1 MGNLSY
7 IILLPLIASL
17 IVGFGKLGATY
28 SRLVAISV
36 TAIQLLVLAKITL
49 IFDPSQAGFQLTES
63 YNWIHLNLGSL
74 GHFVS
79 KYAIGVDGL
88 SLGLLLLTGLVSFV
102 ALWNSKDIHD
112 KIEGY
117 YALVLLLNASLMGCF
132 VAQDMFLFY
141 IFFEFMLLPMY
152 FLIGIWGGPRRN
164 YASLKFF
171 IYTLVGSLFILIV
184 MLGIALAYMDPY
196 ETAISLQKLGV
207 NQGFGIEALQSMQTA
222 LAAHEIAPNQ
232 IVHSFDMQALS
243 DAHNCQPNNLFS
255 PQSGFLLGGLSGRA
269 WGFWLLFIGF
279 AIKLPLVPLHTWLPD
294 AHVEAPTPIS
304 VLLAGVL
311 LKIGAYGWLRMAIP
325 FFPAEAIQ
333 AAPIMAG
340 LGVLSIIYG
349 AYNALAMTDL
359 KKLVAY
365 SSVSHMGFVLL
376 GIASF
381 TPEGWQG
388 AIYQLLSHGILSSL
402 LFLMVGVL
410 YSRTGNRQID
420 NFSGLAT
427 TMPWF
432 TVISGIAIFASLGL
446 PGFSGFIGEFFS
458 LMGAFTS
465 SNLTPIYA
473 VLGGLGILLGAG
485 YLLWT
490 FQKIFLG
497 SYYVRESTWELPDL
511 TIMEKISLFGLG
523 ILSIIFGIFPGII
536 FELSEIF
543 VTNSLNLLF
552 HS

>member
-1 MGNLSY
+1 MGNSSL
-7 IILLPLIASL
+7 IILLPLLASL
-17 IVGFGKLGATY
+17 LAGFGKLGATY
-28 SRLVAISV
+28 TRLLALGVV
-36 TAIQLLVLAKITL
+36 GIQLLILAKIAL
-49 IFDPSQAGFQLTES
+49 IFDPSQVGFQQIETHR
-63 YNWIHLNLGSL
+63 WIHLNLGSL
-74 GHFVS
+74 GQFVS
-79 KYAIGVDGL
+79 NYAVGVDGL
-88 SLGLLLLTGLVSFV
+88 SLGLILLTGLISFV
-102 ALWNSKDIHD
+102 ALWNSRDIHA
-112 KIEGY
+112 KTEAY

-132 VAQDMFLFY
+132 VARDMFLFY
-141 IFFEFMLLPMY
+141 VFFEFMLLPMY

-184 MLGIALAYMDPY
+184 MLGISLAYMDPY
-196 ETAISLQKLGV
+196 ETALALQKIGT
-207 NQGFGIEALQSMQTA
+207 NQSFTLDALQSMQTA
-222 LAAHEIAPNQ
+222 LAAHELAPNQ
-232 IVHSFDMQALS
+232 IVHSFDLQALS
-243 DAHNCQPNNLFS
+243 DPFNCQPNNIFS

-388 AIYQLLSHGILSSL
+388 AIFQLLSHGVLSAL
-402 LFLMVGVL
+402 LFLVVGVL

-427 TMPWF
+427 KMPLF
-432 TVISGIAIFASLGL
+432 TAASGIAIFASLGL

-465 SNLTPIYA
+465 THLTPIYA
-473 VLGGLGILLGAG
+473 ILGALGILLGAG

-490 FQKIFLG
+490 FQKIYLG
-497 SYYVRESTWELPDL
+497 TYFVRDAAWELPDL
-511 TIMEKISLFGLG
+511 NRLELISLFGLG
-523 ILSIIFGIFPGII
+523 ILSIAMGIFPGFI

-543 VTNSLNLLF
+543 VTNTLKIIF
-552 HS
+552 H

>member
-1 MGNLSY
+1 
-7 IILLPLIASL
+7 
-17 IVGFGKLGATY
+17 
-28 SRLVAISV
+28 
-36 TAIQLLVLAKITL
+36 
-49 IFDPSQAGFQLTES
+49 
-63 YNWIHLNLGSL
+63 
-74 GHFVS
+74 
-79 KYAIGVDGL
+79 
-88 SLGLLLLTGLVSFV
+88 
-102 ALWNSKDIHD
+102 
-112 KIEGY
+112 
-117 YALVLLLNASLMGCF
+117 VLLLNASLMGCF
-132 VAQDMFLFY
+132 VARDMFLFY
-141 IFFEFMLLPMY
+141 VFFEFMLLPMY

-184 MLGIALAYMDPY
+184 MLGISLAYMDPN
-196 ETAISLQKLGV
+196 ETALAFPNLG
-207 NQGFGIEALQSMQTA
+207 FHDLSSMQTA

-232 IVHSFDMQALS
+232 IVHSFDLQILS
-243 DAHNCQPNNLFS
+243 DPKNCQPNNLFS

-325 FFPAEAIQ
+325 FFPTEAVD
-333 AAPIMAG
+333 AAGIMAG

-388 AIYQLLSHGILSSL
+388 AIFQLLSHGILSSL

-427 TMPWF
+427 KMPWF
-432 TVISGIAIFASLGL
+432 TVVSGIAIFASLGL

-465 SNLTPIYA
+465 THLTPIYA
-473 VLGGLGILLGAG
+473 ILGGFGILLGAG

-490 FQKIFLG
+490 FQKIYLG
-497 SYYVRESTWELPDL
+497 SYFVRESTWELPDL
-511 TIMEKISLFGLG
+511 TILEKFSLFGLG

-543 VTNSLNLLF
+543 VTNSLNLIF
-552 HS
+552 H

>member
-1 MGNLSY
+1 M
-7 IILLPLIASL
+7 
-17 IVGFGKLGATY
+17 
-28 SRLVAISV
+28 
-36 TAIQLLVLAKITL
+36 
-49 IFDPSQAGFQLTES
+49 
-63 YNWIHLNLGSL
+63 NWIHLNLGSL
-74 GHFVS
+74 GQFVS
-79 KYAIGVDGL
+79 NYAVGIDGL
-88 SLGLLLLTGLVSFV
+88 SLGLVLLTGLISFV
-102 ALWNSKDIHD
+102 ALWNSKEIHT
-112 KIEGY
+112 KIEAY
-117 YALVLLLNASLMGCF
+117 YALVLLLNAALMGCF
-132 VAQDMFLFY
+132 VARDMFLFY

-171 IYTLVGSLFILIV
+171 IYTLVGSLFILII
-184 MLGIALAYMDPY
+184 MLGISLAYMDPY
-196 ETAISLQKLGV
+196 ETALSLQKIGA
-207 NQGFGIEALQSMQTA
+207 NQAFDVEALQSMQTA
-222 LAAHEIAPNQ
+222 LAAHQIAPNQ
-232 IVHSFDMQALS
+232 VVHSFDFQALS
-243 DAHNCQPNNLFS
+243 DPLNCQANNILS

-304 VLLAGVL
+304 VILAGVL
-311 LKIGAYGWLRMAIP
+311 LKIGAYGWLRMTIP
-325 FFPAEAIQ
+325 FFPVEAIQ

-388 AIYQLLSHGILSSL
+388 AIFQLLSHGILSSL
-402 LFLMVGVL
+402 LFLIVGAL
-410 YSRTGNRQID
+410 YSRTGNREID

-427 TMPWF
+427 KMPLF
-432 TVISGIAIFASLGL
+432 TVISGIAIFASLCL

-465 SNLTPIYA
+465 ANLMPIYA
-473 VLGGLGILLGAG
+473 ILGAFGILLGAG

-490 FQKIFLG
+490 FQKIYLG
-497 SYYVRESTWELPDL
+497 SYFVRDNTWVLPDL
-511 TIMEKISLFGLG
+511 NRLELISLFGLG
-523 ILSIIFGIFPGII
+523 ILSIILGIFPGIV

-543 VTNSLNLLF
+543 VTNSLKLIF
-552 HS
+552 R

>member
-1 MGNLSY
+1 MGNISLL
-7 IILLPLIASL
+7 IILPLVASL
-17 IVGFGKLGATY
+17 IAGFGKLGATY
-28 SRLVAISV
+28 SRLLALGVV
-36 TAIQLLVLAKITL
+36 GIQLLILAKIAL
-49 IFDPSQAGFQLTES
+49 IFDPLQSGYQQSES
-63 YNWIHLNLGSL
+63 MNWIHLNLGSL
-74 GHFVS
+74 GQFVS
-79 KYAIGVDGL
+79 NYAVGIDGL
-88 SLGLLLLTGLVSFV
+88 SLGLVLLTGLISFV
-102 ALWNSKDIHD
+102 ALWNSKEIHT
-112 KIEGY
+112 KIEAY
-117 YALVLLLNASLMGCF
+117 YALVLLLNAALMGCF
-132 VAQDMFLFY
+132 VARDMFLFY

-171 IYTLVGSLFILIV
+171 IYTLVGSLFILII
-184 MLGIALAYMDPY
+184 MLGISLAYMDPY
-196 ETAISLQKLGV
+196 ETALAMQKIGA
-207 NQGFGIEALQSMQTA
+207 NQAFDLEAVQSMQTA
-222 LAAHEIAPNQ
+222 LAAHQITPNQ
-232 IVHSFDMQALS
+232 VVHSFDFQALS
-243 DAHNCQPNNLFS
+243 DPLNCQANNILS

-304 VLLAGVL
+304 VMLAGVL

-325 FFPAEAIQ
+325 FFPVEAIQ

-388 AIYQLLSHGILSSL
+388 AIFQLLSHGILSSL
-402 LFLMVGVL
+402 LFLVVGVL
-410 YSRTGNRQID
+410 YSRTGNREID

-427 TMPWF
+427 KMPLF

-465 SNLTPIYA
+465 AHLMPIYA
-473 VLGGLGILLGAG
+473 ILGAFGILLGAG

-490 FQKIFLG
+490 FQKIYLG
-497 SYYVRESTWELPDL
+497 SYFVRDNTWELPDL
-511 TIMEKISLFGLG
+511 NRLELISLFGLG
-523 ILSIIFGIFPGII
+523 IVSIILGIFPGIV

-543 VTNSLNLLF
+543 VTNSLKLIF
-552 HS
+552 R

>member
-17 IVGFGKLGATY
+17 IVGFGKLGGTY

-325 FFPAEAIQ
+325 FFPAEAIE
-333 AAPIMAG
+333 AAPILAG

-388 AIYQLLSHGILSSL
+388 AIFQLLSHGILSSL

>member
-17 IVGFGKLGATY
+17 IVGFGKLGGTY

-132 VAQDMFLFY
+132 VARDMFLFY

-325 FFPAEAIQ
+325 FFPAEAIE
-333 AAPIMAG
+333 AAPILAG

-427 TMPWF
+427 KMPWF

-465 SNLTPIYA
+465 THLTPIFA